1 MCFFTEGLTLPN
13 KEHSHRIPQVQ
24 CNLIQLPMRNK
35 IRLKAGKRKYLPFAN
50 PSSAGERRAS
60 HVLLHSR
67 DSDYLLITLP
77 KILLPT
83 ALCNAVY
90 KSGSNLGCTVDFSSE
105 RTLGCAMCNTHV
117 IVSVPVN
124 VIAFSG
130 NIPCQKII
138 WGRILIFHWI
148 QQQLKAFLDAC
159 QQIRQVHPSASHQHV
174 AQQLPASAVA
184 APPSMS

>member
-1 MCFFTEGLTLPN
+1 MG
-13 KEHSHRIPQVQ
+13 KENICHWQTQ
-24 CNLIQLPMRNK
+24 AAQ
-35 IRLKAGKRKYLPFAN
+35 
-50 PSSAGERRAS
+50 GERRAS

-67 DSDYLLITLP
+67 GSDYLLITLP

-90 KSGSNLGCTVDFSSE
+90 KSGSNLGCTVDFSSDKK
-105 RTLGCAMCNTHV
+105 LGCVMCNAHV

-138 WGRILIFHWI
+138 WVGF
-148 QQQLKAFLDAC
+148 
-159 QQIRQVHPSASHQHV
+159 
-174 AQQLPASAVA
+174 
-184 APPSMS
+184 

>member
-1 MCFFTEGLTLPN
+1 MCFFTGLPLPN
-13 KEHSHRIPQVQ
+13 KEHGHRIPQVQ
-24 CNLIQLPMRNK
+24 CNLIKLPMRNK
-35 IRLKAGKRKYLPFAN
+35 IRLKAGKIKYLPFASS
-50 PSSAGERRAS
+50 SSAGEMRAS

-67 DSDYLLITLP
+67 GSDYLLVTLP

-105 RTLGCAMCNTHV
+105 RTLGRVMCNTHV
-117 IVSVPVN
+117 IVSAPVN

-148 QQQLKAFLDAC
+148 QQQLNAFLDAC
-159 QQIRQVHPSASHQHV
+159 QQIRQVYPSASHQHT
-174 AQQLPASAVA
+174 A
-184 APPSMS
+184 

>member
-1 MCFFTEGLTLPN
+1 MCCFTQGLPLPD
-13 KEHSHRIPQVQ
+13 KEHSHRISQVQ
-24 CNLIQLPMRNK
+24 CNLIQFPMRNK

-60 HVLLHSR
+60 HVPLHSQG
-67 DSDYLLITLP
+67 SDYLLITLP

-90 KSGSNLGCTVDFSSE
+90 KSGSNLGCTVDFSSD
-105 RTLGCAMCNTHV
+105 RTLGCVMCNAHV
-117 IVSVPVN
+117 IVSAPAN

-138 WGRILIFHWI
+138 WGRILIFHWV
-148 QQQLKAFLDAC
+148 QQQLNAFLIAC
-159 QQIRQVHPSASHQHV
+159 QQIRQVHPSASHQHM
-174 AQQLPASAVA
+174 A
-184 APPSMS
+184 

>member
-1 MCFFTEGLTLPN
+1 MCFFTGLLLPN
-13 KEHSHRIPQVQ
+13 KEHSHRIPQLQ

-83 ALCNAVY
+83 ALCNAAY

-105 RTLGCAMCNTHV
+105 RTELNTWLCYVQCSCYCQCASKCHCFFWEYTMSENHLG
-117 IVSVPVN
+117 
-124 VIAFSG
+124 
-130 NIPCQKII
+130 
-138 WGRILIFHWI
+138 
-148 QQQLKAFLDAC
+148 
-159 QQIRQVHPSASHQHV
+159 
-174 AQQLPASAVA
+174 
-184 APPSMS
+184 

>member
-1 MCFFTEGLTLPN
+1 MQAKAEMCFFTGLSLPD

-35 IRLKAGKRKYLPFAN
+35 TRLEAGKRKCLPFAN
-50 PSSAGERRAS
+50 PSSTGERRAS
-60 HVLLHSR
+60 HVLLHSQG
-67 DSDYLLITLP
+67 SDYLLIMLP

-83 ALCNAVY
+83 ALCSAAY
-90 KSGSNLGCTVDFSSE
+90 KSGSNLGCTVDFSSD
-105 RTLGCAMCNTHV
+105 RTLGCVMCNAHV

-138 WGRILIFHWI
+138 WGRILIFHWV
-148 QQQLKAFLDAC
+148 QQQLNAFLDTC
-159 QQIRQVHPSASHQHV
+159 
-174 AQQLPASAVA
+174 
-184 APPSMS
+184 